1 MKLENFLKGEE
12 LKDQLSYI
20 VKQSKDSKNNMSILS
35 EDMVEPASE
44 VITKILDSY
53 DEIVEELGEEQA
65 SSYGFNIMANYV
77 MLSMHLAA
85 INLILEKKLEKKDL

>member
-20 VKQSKDSKNNMSILS
+20 VKQSKNSKNNMSVLS
-35 EDMVEPASE
+35 EDVVEPSSE
-44 VITKILDSY
+44 VITKIIESY
-53 DEIVEELGEEQA
+53 DEIVEELGEDQA
-65 SSYGFNIMANYV
+65 SSYGFNVMANYV

-85 INLILEKKLEKKDL
+85 VNILLEKKLDEKDL